1 MSCSAIT
8 SGANRLTRS
17 SVFSLIPRGTGNK
30 PAGIKK
36 ITQLLDAG
44 KGEDI
49 IVLDLK
55 KMTSF
60 TDYFIIVTANS
71 GTHLQALAK
80 EITKFLK
87 KEYRLLPAGSPGELE
102 SSWIL
107 IDYGDFIVHLF
118 LKESREYYDLEEL
131 WFEAE
136 EL

>member
-1 MSCSAIT
+1 MNIKT
-8 SGANRLTRS
+8 
-17 SVFSLIPRGTGNK
+17 
-30 PAGIKK
+30 GIKK
-36 ITQLLDAG
+36 ITELLDAA
-44 KGEDI
+44 KGEDVV
-49 IVLDLK
+49 VLDLK

-80 EITKFLK
+80 EIIKFLK

-102 SSWIL
+102 NTWVL

-118 LKESREYYDLEEL
+118 LKESREYYNLEEL

-136 EL
+136 KL